1 MKSILCGREELTLLG
16 REPLSWLGREDSN
29 LRSGSQSPAPYHLAT
44 PHHVPIIKEKA
55 AAGFGDYL
63 FGCLGDLLLRDEFRF
78 FNGRR
83 DFRPFFLAALKLL

>member
-1 MKSILCGREELTLLG
+1 
-16 REPLSWLGREDSN
+16 
-29 LRSGSQSPAPYHLAT
+29 LAT